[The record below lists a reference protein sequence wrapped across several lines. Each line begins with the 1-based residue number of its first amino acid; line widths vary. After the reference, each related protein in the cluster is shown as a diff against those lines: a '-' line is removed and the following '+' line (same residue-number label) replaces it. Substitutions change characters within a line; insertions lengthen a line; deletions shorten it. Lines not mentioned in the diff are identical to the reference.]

1 MENQELNMSMDKTK
15 VVENATKKMAE
26 MLEMDATPQL
36 ISEVAGELS
45 QELTDDQINMICEAL
60 KQNTSES
67 AKQLLNM
74 TPDNPALPEDLREY
88 MRNFANTPI
97 EKMNSTIAV
106 SNDGTHAIISSEEY
120 KETEPVDVEDTIDK
134 IFSDKK
140 DEISEERVKDVIGYT
155 YDLDDA
161 DTSKMFE
168 VLMSN
173 RRYTFDEM
181 PKKIQDIILA
191 GAKQSGG
198 IPTKKILNEFTNYV
212 INSMKT
218 DILKDKEYD
227 DLQAALNENFKEMSK
242 FQNKAIDEMR
252 NAIEDRLQNT
262 IERISKVNKL
272 VAARVEKKLDM
283 YRNSYLFNNL
293 KAPRKYQKVRGRKAT
308 LKEYLEVE
316 SKNVSSWMIRVNNRF
331 INSSKN
337 INDIREIVKPLE
349 MYIDRSQQEIKEFIT
364 LLCMEIM
371 NLKATDTADYI
382 FIYYSISNIISLRT
396 VEYQDQGFAKEIV
409 DGVVSVIDYINEH

>member
-74 TPDNPALPEDLREY
+74 SPDNPALPEDLREY

-120 KETEPVDVEDTIDK
+120 KETKSIDIEDTIDK

-191 GAKQSGG
+191 GAKQNGG